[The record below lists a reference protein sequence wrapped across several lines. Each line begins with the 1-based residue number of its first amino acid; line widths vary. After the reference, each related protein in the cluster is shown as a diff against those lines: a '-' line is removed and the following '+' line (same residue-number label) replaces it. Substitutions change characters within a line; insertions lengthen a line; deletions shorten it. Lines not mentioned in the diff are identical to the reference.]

1 MSSMKMHTPDL
12 SAENVEKLLSLFP
25 NVATETRDE
34 AGALVRGVDWDL
46 LRQELSDRIVEGP
59 DERYRLDWP
68 GKREA
73 MLLANA
79 PIAKTLR
86 PCRDES
92 VDFDTTKNLFIEGD
106 NLDALKLLQETYL
119 GKVKLIYIDPP
130 YNTGNDFIYEDDFA
144 EDTESYLQRSNQKDE
159 QGNRLVANT
168 ESNGRFHSDWLNMMY
183 PRLKLARNLL
193 REDGVIFISIDDGE
207 VANLQRICD
216 EVFGGNNF
224 MAQLTV
230 VVKPEGR
237 RYGFFAKTHD
247 YIIAYCKNGESAI
260 INEILIEGAEYS
272 HGDECGGFTLKGLRN
287 RNVQA
292 FNSLNRPNLRYPF
305 YVDKRNP
312 DSNSFYKVSTV
323 PLDGFVK
330 VEASTV
336 GGLKSVWRWGKEK
349 SEKEKDSLLAYE
361 GNDGEI
367 RIFQKERKLSQ
378 MVKTVLIDKEIISN
392 KGTKELQS
400 LLGKGI
406 FSFPKPIALIK
417 LMAEI
422 ALDEEDS
429 LVLDFFAGSSTTA
442 HAVVQLNAE
451 DGGNRK
457 FIMVQMPEE
466 CGLDSEAANSG
477 YTTIAEIS
485 KERIRRAGKKV
496 LEEWQAKQVKPSQG
510 DLLEAAEPSVSST
523 PPDVG
528 FRVLKIDSSNFDE
541 SFYKKPDE
549 VQQTE
554 LLGMVDNIKPD
565 RSGEDLLFQVLLD
578 WGVDLSY
585 PIVRESMLG
594 KTVYFVND
602 TGLAACFDKGVSEE
616 LIRAIAARKPLR
628 AVFRD
633 GSFDRDDTKINTAQI
648 FALISPSTDVRTI

>member
-34 AGALVRGVDWDL
+34 KGALVRGVDWDL

-86 PCRDES
+86 PCRQES

-193 REDGVIFISIDDGE
+193 RDDGVIFISIDDGE
-207 VANLQRICD
+207 TANLRRLCD
-216 EVFGGNNF
+216 EVFGAENF
-224 MAQLTV
+224 M
-230 VVKPEGR
+230 
-237 RYGFFAKTHD
+237 
-247 YIIAYCKNGESAI
+247 
-260 INEILIEGAEYS
+260 NEIIWKKSYGGGSKSKHLVNLHESIILYAKEKIKVPAIVLPPDPGVLKYYKYKDEKFELRGPYRKQPLSTNSMDDRDNLKYPIIYNGLEIWPEKQWQWSKERAE
-272 HGDECGGFTLKGLRN
+272 KALRN
-287 RNVQA
+287 NELVIAKRGDSWVVDYKQY
-292 FNSLNRPNLRYPF
+292 LREEDGEERGSKLF
-305 YVDKRNP
+305 
-312 DSNSFYKVSTV
+312 TII
-323 PLDGFVK
+323 DGFYTQQG
-330 VEASTV
+330 S
-336 GGLKSVWRWGKEK
+336 
-349 SEKEKDSLLAYE
+349 
-361 GNDGEI
+361 
-367 RIFQKERKLSQ
+367 
-378 MVKTVLIDKEIISN
+378 KEIE
-392 KGTKELQS
+392 ELFGDQ
-400 LLGKGI
+400 KA
-406 FSFPKPIALIK
+406 FSFPKPTGLLAK
-417 LMAEI
+417 LLQLTNGDDI
-422 ALDEEDS
+422 
-429 LVLDFFAGSSTTA
+429 VLDFFAGSGTTA
-442 HAVVQLNAE
+442 HALFKLNSDDFGDRHFILVQ
-451 DGGNRK
+451 
-457 FIMVQMPEE
+457 IPEVTE
-466 CGLDSEAANSG
+466 REG
-477 YTTIAEIS
+477 YQTIAEITV
-485 KERIRRAGKKV
+485 ERIRRAGKKI
-496 LEEWQAKQVKPSQG
+496 LEEWQAKQIKPFQG
-510 DLLEAAEPSVSST
+510 NMLEAAEPSVPAT

-648 FALISPSTDVRTI
+648 FAQISPSTDVRTI

>member
-1 MSSMKMHTPDL
+1 MKMHTPDL

-25 NVATETRDE
+25 NVATETRD
-34 AGALVRGVDWDL
+34 ASGAVVRGIDFDL

-86 PCRDES
+86 PCREES

-119 GKVKLIYIDPP
+119 GRVKLIYIDPP

-207 VANLQRICD
+207 AFNLTKIAT
-216 EVFGGNNF
+216 EVFGEENFIADFGWEKRTTRENRRVFSRNFEHVLCFARDKPQFEQVRNLLPLTDEVLSRYSNPDNDSRGAWQSISLNAQAGHATKDQFYSITTPGGRVVTPPPGRCWIVTENVFKELCSDNRVWFGEDGNN
-224 MAQLTV
+224 V
-230 VVKPEGR
+230 PR
-237 RYGFFAKTHD
+237 RKAFPGET
-247 YIIAYCKNGESAI
+247 KNGLTPHTFWTADEVGTTDTAKKS
-260 INEILIEGAEYS
+260 LIDLFG
-272 HGDECGGFTLKGLRN
+272 
-287 RNVQA
+287 
-292 FNSLNRPNLRYPF
+292 
-305 YVDKRNP
+305 
-312 DSNSFYKVSTV
+312 
-323 PLDGFVK
+323 
-330 VEASTV
+330 
-336 GGLKSVWRWGKEK
+336 GKEYF
-349 SEKEKDSLLAYE
+349 D
-361 GNDGEI
+361 
-367 RIFQKERKLSQ
+367 
-378 MVKTVLIDKEIISN
+378 T
-392 KGTKELQS
+392 
-400 LLGKGI
+400 
-406 FSFPKPIALIK
+406 PKPIALLHRIIDISTNPGD
-417 LMAEI
+417 LIM
-422 ALDEEDS
+422 
-429 LVLDFFAGSSTTA
+429 DFFAGSGSLG
-442 HAVVQLNAE
+442 HAVMSASIIESSEQRSFILVQIAE
-451 DGGNRK
+451 ETDSNSQARRDGFHN
-457 FIMVQMPEE
+457 
-466 CGLDSEAANSG
+466 
-477 YTTIAEIS
+477 IAEITV
-485 KERIRRAGKKV
+485 ERLRRAGKKV

-510 DLLEAAEPSVSST
+510 DLLEAAEPSASAT

-528 FRVLKIDSSNFDE
+528 FRVLKIDSSNFQE

-549 VQQTE
+549 VQQIE
-554 LLGMVDNIKPD
+554 LLGMADNIKPD

-602 TGLAACFDKGVSEE
+602 TGLAACFDTGVDEE

-648 FALISPSTDVRTI
+648 FAQISPSTDVRTL

>member
-34 AGALVRGVDWDL
+34 KGALVRGVDWDL

-207 VANLQRICD
+207 VANLRKMCD
-216 EVFGGNNF
+216 EIFGEENFIVNAIWQKRYGISADAKGIPGMHDHILVYQRSSEFLPNLLPRTEKQDSAYKNIDNDPRGPWKSGDLTRSEYREKDVYPIVSPISGVAFYPPKGASWRHPEKEMSELVADNRIWFGADGMGRPAAKRFLTEVKQGVVASAWWPYSEVGHTDESKKEVQSLFGGVSPF
-224 MAQLTV
+224 DTP
-230 VVKPEGR
+230 KPTRLIR
-237 RYGFFAKTHD
+237 R
-247 YIIAYCKNGESAI
+247 IL
-260 INEILIEGAEYS
+260 EIG
-272 HGDECGGFTLKGLRN
+272 TLRN
-287 RNVQA
+287 EDN
-292 FNSLNRPNLRYPF
+292 
-305 YVDKRNP
+305 
-312 DSNSFYKVSTV
+312 
-323 PLDGFVK
+323 FV
-330 VEASTV
+330 
-336 GGLKSVWRWGKEK
+336 
-349 SEKEKDSLLAYE
+349 
-361 GNDGEI
+361 
-367 RIFQKERKLSQ
+367 
-378 MVKTVLIDKEIISN
+378 M
-392 KGTKELQS
+392 
-400 LLGKGI
+400 
-406 FSFPKPIALIK
+406 
-417 LMAEI
+417 
-422 ALDEEDS
+422 
-429 LVLDFFAGSSTTA
+429 DFFAGSGSFF
-442 HAVVQLNAE
+442 HAALGQSLVSESKFKTILVQIPESLSSDKKEHKIPLDLCRELGLAE
-451 DGGNRK
+451 N
-457 FIMVQMPEE
+457 
-466 CGLDSEAANSG
+466 
-477 YTTIAEIS
+477 IAEIT

-496 LEEWQAKQVKPSQG
+496 LEEWQAKQTKLPQG
-510 DLLEAAEPSVSST
+510 DLLEAAEPSASAT

-648 FALISPSTDVRTI
+648 FAQISPSTDVRTI